1 MKLILASAS
10 PRRRELLGMIAP
22 AFETAA
28 ADVDESGVRAANP
41 CALARALAQKKCAA
55 AAQAHPHDVVIGSD
69 TVVDVDGRALGKPHS
84 RDEARQML
92 RALRGRTH
100 FVRTG
105 VCIRCGAAQVLFT
118 DTTAVMFAPLTDEE
132 IERYIATDEPYDK
145 AGGYGVQGG
154 AAKFVR
160 RLSGCYYN
168 AMGFPVRRV
177 YAVLKK
183 FCPQL
188 LF

>member
-1 MKLILASAS
+1 M
-10 PRRRELLGMIAP
+10 
-22 AFETAA
+22 
-28 ADVDESGVRAANP
+28 
-41 CALARALAQKKCAA
+41 CALTKDIGIDLGTASVLVYVKGKGVILNE
-55 AAQAHPHDVVIGSD
+55 PPVVAID
-69 TVVDVDGRALGKPHS
+69 KNTGKLLKVG
-84 RDEARQML
+84 DEARQML

-105 VCIRCGAAQVLFT
+105 VCIRRGAAQVLFT
-118 DTTAVMFAPLTDEE
+118 DTTAVTFAPLTDEE